1 MDHHGQRDRPKSLH
15 VQVTRATITNVRSL
29 EHSSRAD
36 LAKCVDSFHMGSLFF
51 GTDFPSQQN
60 DYYIVTQKFLDHI
73 AATDNVRTLPEFAS
87 SKALPEQFS
96 QEMLWTEAK
105 DVWCINLDPV
115 WADFYGARSVGSSR
129 PIPFLDAVPITV
141 WLHLNL
147 DANQPRRANDP
158 KTADIHALAYI
169 SNLVSVQLNHY
180 QYLFLLR
187 MAEDVSELA
196 TFLAIDSNRILKQEQ
211 DSSKSIAV
219 GALIPQVEVT
229 FVMPSQC
236 PGKESSGGDLESVLP
251 DSSSIGDDI
260 LVGSE

>member
-1 MDHHGQRDRPKSLH
+1 
-15 VQVTRATITNVRSL
+15 
-29 EHSSRAD
+29 
-36 LAKCVDSFHMGSLFF
+36 MGSLFF
-51 GTDFPSQQN
+51 GSDFPSQPN

-73 AATDNVRTLPEFAS
+73 AATDNVRSVPEFNS
-87 SKALPEQFS
+87 SKPCSEQFS
-96 QEMLWTEAK
+96 QELLWTEAK

-115 WADFYGARSVGSSR
+115 WADFYGARSVGSNR
-129 PIPFLDAVPITV
+129 PIPFLDAVPVTIWV
-141 WLHLNL
+141 HMNM
-147 DANQPRRANDP
+147 DMQPKCSFGEP

-187 MAEDVSELA
+187 MAEDLSELA
-196 TFLAIDSNRILKQEQ
+196 TFLTIDSNRILKQ
-211 DSSKSIAV
+211 DDDKSLAI

-251 DSSSIGDDI
+251 DSSSIADDI
-260 LVGSE
+260 LAASMNFVLFKQTCVTDLII